1 MISINVSS
9 FDITRQHYEAQR
21 NYSFF
26 SQFPVQVLKP
36 ICPFLFSCPLP
47 CLQVLLLLTGLLLMS
62 TVLYQVA
69 SLSSETKFSGISLR
83 SFWFGMI
90 INQKKTLVTHH
101 EMFPRKVNN
110 RTSHLESYYLI
121 LILKPKHP
129 NNSTTSIFFILKN
142 QEEKLILLQGLW
154 LYSSYMLGGGQESYY
169 QLINIL

>member
-26 SQFPVQVLKP
+26 PQFPVQVLKP

-121 LILKPKHP
+121 LIFHTEIIRKIAARR
-129 NNSTTSIFFILKN
+129 NRIIQFQNRIFGCIKA
-142 QEEKLILLQGLW
+142 I
-154 LYSSYMLGGGQESYY
+154 
-169 QLINIL
+169 I